1 MPVEELND
9 HQLIVTDKD
18 GNEILLEILFTY
30 EHEERGKKYVFF
42 YEKSNPDEIMVAEY
56 TDEGELI
63 EVEDEEEYGEIEEVF
78 NAFLEENEPDDED
91 AQDED

>member
-1 MPVEELND
+1 MAEAKELND
-9 HQLIVTDKD
+9 HQLIVIDKD

-42 YEKSNPDEIMVAEY
+42 YEKDKPEEIMVAEY

-63 EVEDEEEYGEIEEVF
+63 EVEDEEEYNEIEEVF
-78 NAFLEENEPDDED
+78 NAFIEEQDEESDED
-91 AQDED
+91 